1 MSKKNIE
8 WAKWIPIS
16 ILAIALIVI
25 YKTVDNLSGIT
36 SAIGRLL
43 GVLSP
48 FLIGILIVYFLY
60 VPFHALEKRFARSR
74 RRFLSKRSR
83 GISIIIVYIVLIAAI
98 YLLITFAVP
107 ILISSLIDM
116 ASSLPTFRDTILEYF
131 NSLPADSVFRYFN
144 INTVLTEVFNDLA
157 SQTLNPAR
165 IAQFSRSII
174 TVAVSLF
181 NVIISLAVSLYV
193 LMYLK
198 QIAAYSKRLSNALFK
213 KDKTRLRVERTFAQI
228 NKVLFTFIA
237 SKGIDSIINVIAV
250 TSILLLFK
258 VKYAFL
264 LGFLAGMLNFIPY
277 LGSLI
282 AVILICLITL
292 LTGGIP
298 KMLEVLIPLFIFQQL
313 DGNFIEPKIMG
324 NTLKINPLLVILS
337 VVVGGAYFG
346 IVGMFLAVPIAAIIK
361 QVIGEHITHV
371 ENERLAEGYP
381 DEHPADDRPA
391 NDEPELRP

>member
-16 ILAIALIVI
+16 ILAIALIII

-83 GISIIIVYIVLIAAI
+83 GISIVIVYIVLIAAI

-107 ILISSLIDM
+107 ILITSLIDM

-198 QIAAYSKRLSNALFK
+198 QIAAYCKRLSNALFK

-346 IVGMFLAVPIAAIIK
+346 IVGMFLAVPIAAIVK

-371 ENERLAEGYP
+371 ENERLAEEDINKIGEQP
-381 DEHPADDRPA
+381 DHDS
-391 NDEPELRP
+391 

>member
-16 ILAIALIVI
+16 ILAIALIII

-83 GISIIIVYIVLIAAI
+83 GISIVIVYIVLIAAI

-198 QIAAYSKRLSNALFK
+198 QIAAYCKRLSNALFK

-346 IVGMFLAVPIAAIIK
+346 IVGMFLAVPIAAIVK
-361 QVIGEHITHV
+361 QVIGV
-371 ENERLAEGYP
+371 
-381 DEHPADDRPA
+381 
-391 NDEPELRP
+391 